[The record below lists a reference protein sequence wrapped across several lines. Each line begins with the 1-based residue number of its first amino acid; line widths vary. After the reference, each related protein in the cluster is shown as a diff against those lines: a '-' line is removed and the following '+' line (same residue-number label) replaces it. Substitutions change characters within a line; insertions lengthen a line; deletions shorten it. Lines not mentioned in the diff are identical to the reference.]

1 MPRRGL
7 SDGKKVSQARSAGP
21 IAKLGWIQT
30 DCHDPERLAAFWG
43 AVLGVEI
50 EDRFGTPPQYVNLA
64 PATSDGPRVC
74 FQRVPEGKLTKN
86 RVHLDVAV
94 KDVDTAA
101 SRIIELGGSRLPFDD
116 YHEDGYS
123 WRIMADPEGN
133 EFCLIYGQYQPGPTW

>member
-1 MPRRGL
+1 VPR
-7 SDGKKVSQARSAGP
+7 SKPST
-21 IAKLGWIQT
+21 AKRRPPDPVAKIGWIQT

-50 EDRFGTPPQYVNLA
+50 EDRFGDPPQYVNLG
-64 PATSDGPRVC
+64 PATPDGPRVC
-74 FQRVPEGKLTKN
+74 FQRVPEAKMTKN

-94 KDVDTAA
+94 QDVDAAA
-101 SRIIELGGSRLPFDD
+101 SRITELGGRRLPHED

-133 EFCLIYGQYQPGPTW
+133 EFCLIYGQYHPGPTW

>member
-1 MPRRGL
+1 MPR
-7 SDGKKVSQARSAGP
+7 SKPST
-21 IAKLGWIQT
+21 AKRRPPDPVAKIGWIQT
-30 DCHDPERLAAFWG
+30 DCQDPERLAAFWG

-50 EDRFGTPPQYVNLA
+50 EDRFGDPPQYVNLG
-64 PATSDGPRVC
+64 PATPDGPRVC
-74 FQRVPEGKLTKN
+74 FQRVPEAKMTKN

-94 KDVDTAA
+94 QDVDAAA
-101 SRIIELGGSRLPFDD
+101 SRITELGGKRLPHQD

>member
-1 MPRRGL
+1 MPRSKPSTEKRRPP
-7 SDGKKVSQARSAGP
+7 DP
-21 IAKLGWIQT
+21 IAKIGWIQT

-43 AVLGVEI
+43 AVLGVEV
-50 EDRFGTPPQYVNLA
+50 EDRFGNPPQYVNLA
-64 PATSDGPRVC
+64 PATPDGPRVC
-74 FQRVPEGKLTKN
+74 FQRVPEAKVTKN

-94 KDVDTAA
+94 QDVDAA
-101 SRIIELGGSRLPFDD
+101 AARITDLGGTRLPYDD